1 MVSKKDIIIGYTAQL
16 LNVGSGIIIL
26 PALLIFLSKE
36 ELGLWYIFSAM
47 YGLIL
52 LLEVGFQPTISRQ
65 SAYICDGAV
74 ELRAFDLPEKKS
86 NYPNIDLFCDLF
98 WASKKIYMSIAIL
111 SFFLLSLIGSGY
123 LISLKIDVDYSYVIT
138 AWLVYSIS
146 AIINF
151 YFGYYNGLLLG
162 MGEITNVNMITS
174 VSKFLMVVFTVIFL
188 WCGAELYSVGIASLL
203 SCIINRILISRLFNK
218 IIRYKFCLKNG
229 VDRRRKNSLAMRV
242 VWSGA
247 WRLGLVQLGTFV
259 ILKGNQFIAATFI
272 GVDAAGVYGLTS
284 QVLLL
289 IFTVSS
295 LLGYLQ
301 LPKMNSLQLNNNL
314 EKLRDVYSLSV
325 LSLWFI
331 FISAT
336 VGFYFFGIPILRAI
350 NSTSSII
357 DAPWFF
363 LFAFILLLEANHGI
377 SGSYLTTLNKIPFL
391 TANLISGF
399 FVISL
404 SIILVKYYNLGIYG
418 LIMGQGIVQL
428 AFNNWYW
435 PLLARK
441 HLKLT
446 RCNLLY
452 RGFLLM
458 RNISK
463 LKRE

>member
-1 MVSKKDIIIGYTAQL
+1 MVSKKDIFIGYAAQL

-65 SAYICDGAV
+65 SAYICEGAV
-74 ELRAFDLPEKKS
+74 ELKAFDLPEKKGDR
-86 NYPNIDLFCDLF
+86 PNIDLFCDLF
-98 WASKKIYMSIAIL
+98 WVSKKIYMSIAIL

-123 LISLKIDVDYSYVIT
+123 LMSLKIDIGYSYVIT

-146 AIINF
+146 AIMNF

-162 MGEITNVNMITS
+162 MGEITSVNMITS
-174 VSKFLMVVFTVIFL
+174 ISKFLMVVFTVIFL
-188 WCGAELYSVGIASLL
+188 WCDAGLYSVGIASLL
-203 SCIINRILISRLFNK
+203 SYIINRILISRFFNK
-218 IIRYKFCLKNG
+218 RIRYKFFLKNG
-229 VDRRRKNSLAMRV
+229 VGRRRKNSLIMRA

-272 GVDAAGVYGLTS
+272 GVGAAGVYGLTS

-301 LPKMNSLQLNNNL
+301 LPKMNSLQLNNNI
-314 EKLRDVYSLSV
+314 EKLRDIYSLSV
-325 LSLWFI
+325 VSLWFI
-331 FISAT
+331 FISTT
-336 VGFYFFGIPILRAI
+336 VGFYFLGVPILHAI
-350 NSTSSII
+350 SSTSSII
-357 DAPWFF
+357 DVPWFF
-363 LFAFILLLEANHGI
+363 LFAFVLLLEANHGV
-377 SGSYLTTLNKIPFL
+377 SGSYLTTLNKVPFL
-391 TANLISGF
+391 KANLISGF

-404 SIILVKYYNLGIYG
+404 SVILVKYYNLGIYG
-418 LIMGQGIVQL
+418 LIIGQGIVQL

-446 RCNLLY
+446 RWKLLC
-452 RGFLLM
+452 RGLLLM
-458 RNISK
+458 RDISR
-463 LKRE
+463 LKRG